1 MTRQVRET
9 LGIKT
14 VFLKVMERLH
24 QRCLEHLL
32 HQVWIPRP
40 DPRIRESE

>member
-9 LGIKT
+9 PGIKT

-24 QRCLEHLL
+24 QKCLENLL
-32 HQVWIPRP
+32 HQVQMSQNERV
-40 DPRIRESE
+40 RIARG